1 MTRATSF
8 FNELIGAILDR
19 RPRRPASL
27 DGRPVERL
35 CADLLS
41 NRGEISSNRIGAAI
55 LDGYRAM
62 DAAERRAFFT
72 HLTEMLDLD
81 PEGAAEAA
89 HRYAEAPTVENL
101 ATLERHA
108 EPRRQELFR
117 RLNHVPG
124 ATAEM
129 VAMRRDLIDLLKEDA
144 ALRRTDHDLQHLL
157 RSWFNRGFLVLR
169 PISWRTPAHILEK
182 VIAYEAV
189 HAITSWEELRRRLEP
204 SDRRCFAFFHPSMP
218 DEPLV
223 FVEVA
228 LTRGIPGS
236 IQAVLSDDREV
247 LPERDADTAVFYS
260 ISNCQAGLRGISFGN
275 SLIKQVVADL
285 SAEMPWLKTFV
296 TLSPVP
302 GFNRWLDGLAEDA
315 PWAGE
320 AASAR
325 AARRTAMETG
335 DFAPLEAAGET
346 LRRMVAHYLFHE
358 KRGDGLPLDPVAR
371 FHLGNGAM
379 LHAVHALADRSGNG
393 LALASGVMVNYLY
406 DLAAVERNHEDFAGS
421 GTVVTS
427 RAVRDLAGRAPAR
440 ARPDPTRADSTRPDP
455 AQTEAP
461 QTRMTQS

>member
-19 RPRRPASL
+19 RPGRPASL
-27 DGRPVERL
+27 DGRPVETL

-41 NRGEISSNRIGAAI
+41 SRGEISSNRIGAAI

-62 DAAERRAFFT
+62 DEAGRRAFFGY
-72 HLTEMLDLD
+72 LTEALDLD

-89 HRYAEAPTVENL
+89 RRYAEAPTVENL
-101 ATLERHA
+101 AALERHA

-129 VAMRRDLIDLLKEDA
+129 VAMRRDLIGLLKENA

-236 IQAVLSDDREV
+236 IQAVLSDDRQV

-302 GFNRWLDGLAEDA
+302 GFNRWLDALAEDA

-320 AASAR
+320 AASVR
-325 AARRTAMETG
+325 DARRTAMETG
-335 DFAPLEAAGET
+335 DFSALEAAGET
-346 LRRMVAHYLFHE
+346 LRRMAAHYLFHE

-406 DLAAVERNHEDFAGS
+406 DLGAVERNHEDFAGS
-421 GTVVTS
+421 GTVATS
-427 RAVRDLAGRAPAR
+427 RAVRELAGRAPAR
-440 ARPDPTRADSTRPDP
+440 SQTGANQIGPTQS
-455 AQTEAP
+455 
-461 QTRMTQS
+461 RMTQS